1 MRNFTANHKMTG
13 VGNALKRHYQLF
25 LYEYEQVRRLGWPGR
40 KGSGGTSGLGVWG
53 GLA

>member
-25 LYEYEQVRRLGWPGR
+25 LLEYEQVSEAQAVRLSHRGPG
-40 KGSGGTSGLGVWG
+40 GS
-53 GLA
+53 